1 MKRGFYLRMALNGIR
16 NNSKL
21 YIPYAL
27 AGTITVMMFYLLC
40 FMTDKVKNADML
52 GSAQLSTIL
61 TLGIIVVGIFS
72 FVIVLYTNSFLM
84 KQRKKELGLF
94 NILGMEKKHIGK
106 LMAVETLLVG
116 GGSMLLGLLTGIL
129 FSRLLLAIVLRIVRV
144 DVPFQFSVSF
154 IGVVAAS
161 VLFGIIYFIAM
172 AYNLGRVHLSNPITL
187 LKAQNAGEKEPK
199 SKWVLAFISTALLTA
214 GYYIALTVKEPLSAL
229 TLFFIAVLLVIAGT
243 YGMMTTGS
251 IVFLKTLR
259 KNKKYY
265 YRTNHFISV
274 SSMMYRMKQ
283 NAVGLASI
291 CILSTMV
298 LVMISTTVCLYM
310 GTKGAVVDSS
320 PRSIQV
326 EGSRVTGEDVSKIDQ
341 TMDSFLSKNN
351 LKPSQTIKYQ
361 SLSWNMKLDGSSFI
375 PQQIGNADAEI
386 DANVLFIS
394 AKDYN
399 QQVGTHISLDP
410 GQALLFTRGT
420 TFTGDRGDFSGHTL
434 KFIKGEADP
443 EFVVPN
449 ESYYNIPLYFI
460 IVSDVR
466 EINAIGQS
474 IQDDPS
480 LDEGSVITGMDYY
493 YGFNLDVSEKALSD
507 LTTKLDQEVR
517 QIDTSHGAWIDASS
531 TASLKVEYMTVY
543 GGLFFVG
550 IFLGIMFT
558 MATVLIMYYKQISEG
573 YDDRNRFEIMQKVG
587 LDKSM
592 VRGAI
597 RSQVLT
603 VFFLP
608 LLAACIHISFAFN
621 MISKMLSVLHMSNWH
636 LFAITTGCTVLIFG
650 VIYVLAYGL
659 TARAY
664 YRIVE

>member
-1 MKRGFYLRMALNGIR
+1 LRMASTGIR

-21 YIPYAL
+21 YIPYSL
-27 AGTITVMMFYLLC
+27 AGTVTVMMFYLLC

-52 GSAQLSTIL
+52 GSAQLSVIL

-94 NILGMEKKHIGK
+94 NILGMEKKHIGR
-106 LMAVETLLVG
+106 LMTVETLLVG
-116 GGSMLLGLLTGIL
+116 GGSMIAGLLTGIL

-144 DVPFQFSVSF
+144 DVPFKFSVSVTG
-154 IGVVAAS
+154 IVATLA
-161 VLFGIIYFIAM
+161 LFGVIYFIAL

-187 LKAQNAGEKEPK
+187 LRAQNAGEKEPK
-199 SKWVLAFISTALLTA
+199 TKWILAVVSTALLAA

-251 IVFLKTLR
+251 IVFLKALR

-298 LVMISTTVCLYM
+298 LVMLSTTVCLYV
-310 GTKGAVVDSS
+310 GTKGATEDSS

-326 EGSRVTGEDVSKIDQ
+326 QGSRVTQEDIKKIDQ
-341 TMDSFLSKNN
+341 TMDSFILKND
-351 LKPSQTIKYQ
+351 LKTNQTAKYQ
-361 SLSWNMKLDGSSFI
+361 SLSWYMKRDGSAFI
-375 PQQIGNADAEI
+375 PQKMGYEDADI
-386 DANVLFIS
+386 DANVMFIPL
-394 AKDYN
+394 KDYN
-399 QQVGTHISLDP
+399 QRTGLHLSLHS
-410 GQALLFTRGT
+410 GQALLFTRGEA
-420 TFTGDRGDFSGHTL
+420 FAGGKADFSGYTVE
-434 KFIKGEADP
+434 FVKGELDP
-443 EFVVPN
+443 QYVVPN
-449 ESYYNIPLYFI
+449 EAYNNVPLYFI
-460 IVSDVR
+460 IVSNVQEIEKINDVISHDPKLPKNSA
-466 EINAIGQS
+466 IN
-474 IQDDPS
+474 
-480 LDEGSVITGMDYY
+480 GMDYY
-493 YGFNLDVSEKALSD
+493 YGFNLNVTDEKLNALTAQLD
-507 LTTKLDQEVR
+507 LMVR
-517 QIDTSHGAWIDASS
+517 DFPASKDSWIDASS
-531 TASLKVEYMTVY
+531 IASLNVEYLTVY

-558 MATVLIMYYKQISEG
+558 MATILIMYYKQISEG

-608 LLAACIHISFAFN
+608 LLAACVHIGFAFN
-621 MISKMLSVLHMSNWH
+621 MISKMLGVLHMSDWH
-636 LFAITTGCTVLIFG
+636 LFAITTGCTVLVFG
-650 VIYVLAYGL
+650 AIYTLAYTL